1 MAKVFFCGARSRE
14 EGGGGGRVEE
24 AEYRAGR
31 ASWVHAPAVT
41 HPAAG
46 AAGPPSFLP
55 LVPAADVSSCPLP
68 PSQDSL
74 LFQYKAF
81 FSFLPSLQAKKKGAL
96 FLRRIYGIFH
106 AGALFDLF
114 RWLLH
119 RKKDPES
126 K

>member
-1 MAKVFFCGARSRE
+1 MAKVFLRGE
-14 EGGGGGRVEE
+14 VEGGGGGGGGRVEE

-74 LFQYKAF
+74 LFQYKGIF
-81 FSFLPSLQAKKKGAL
+81 CSFQACKQKKGAL
-96 FLRRIYGIFH
+96 FLRRT
-106 AGALFDLF
+106 
-114 RWLLH
+114 
-119 RKKDPES
+119 
-126 K
+126 

>member
-1 MAKVFFCGARSRE
+1 MAKVFFAERGRGRRRR
-14 EGGGGGRVEE
+14 GGRVEE

-74 LFQYKAF
+74 LFQYKGF
-81 FSFLPSLQAKKKGAL
+81 FSFLPSLQAKKGCAV
-96 FLRRIYGIFH
+96 FEAHIGNISCRRSF
-106 AGALFDLF
+106 
-114 RWLLH
+114 
-119 RKKDPES
+119 
-126 K
+126 